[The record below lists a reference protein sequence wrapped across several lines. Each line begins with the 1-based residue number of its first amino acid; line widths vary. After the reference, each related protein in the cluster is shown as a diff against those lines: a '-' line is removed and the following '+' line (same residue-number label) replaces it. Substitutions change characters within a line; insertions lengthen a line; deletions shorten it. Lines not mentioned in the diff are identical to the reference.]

1 MRLFRSSEKETVLA
15 VLVGVTREAGQ
26 TGLRGEMED
35 RMEAVEEDRME
46 AVEEA
51 NAVSEL
57 ETEETSARGEITISA
72 KLIG

>member
-15 VLVGVTREAGQ
+15 VLVGATRGSGQ
-26 TGLRGEMED
+26 TGVREEMED

-51 NAVSEL
+51 NTVSEL
-57 ETEETSARGEITISA
+57 ETEETSARGDITISA

>member
-15 VLVGVTREAGQ
+15 VLVGVTRGAGQ
-26 TGLRGEMED
+26 TG
-35 RMEAVEEDRME
+35 
-46 AVEEA
+46 VEEA

>member
-35 RMEAVEEDRME
+35 RMEAVEEDRIE
-46 AVEEA
+46 AVEET
-51 NAVSEL
+51 NTVSDL
-57 ETEETSARGEITISA
+57 ETEETSARGVITISA
-72 KLIG
+72 